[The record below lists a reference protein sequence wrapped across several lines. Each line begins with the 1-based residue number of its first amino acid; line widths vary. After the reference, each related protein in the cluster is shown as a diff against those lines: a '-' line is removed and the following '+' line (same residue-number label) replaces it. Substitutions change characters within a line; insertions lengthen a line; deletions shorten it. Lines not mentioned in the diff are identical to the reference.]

1 MDEIVKTTKKLRFQ
15 VKNKSSALNGY
26 LMIKQRK
33 KEVYRNHKHMATNSI
48 NSV

>member
-1 MDEIVKTTKKLRFQ
+1 MDEIVKTTKKTSISSS
-15 VKNKSSALNGY
+15 NKSSALNGY